1 MQRTEGK
8 ELQVKRAANAGRSL
22 VCLFVKNV
30 TPGWGGGGLSM
41 GVVVRDVIQ
50 VLGRLIME
58 SRFGVY
64 SKNRKKPQEFTA
76 FFKKITLFSVRHME
90 GTRMEAGRS
99 GSCQESCR
107 GTPKW
112 PLVGASRDHSGD
124 GKKCSN
130 FEV

>member
-1 MQRTEGK
+1 MFVCQKCGPG
-8 ELQVKRAANAGRSL
+8 VGHMRSM
-22 VCLFVKNV
+22 
-30 TPGWGGGGLSM
+30 P
-41 GVVVRDVIQ
+41 VVVRDEIQ

-99 GSCQESCR
+99 DRLPGVLQR
-107 GTPKW
+107 HP
-112 PLVGASRDHSGD
+112 
-124 GKKCSN
+124 
-130 FEV
+130 